1 MSTASVGMP
10 VGLVVA
16 LAAFSAVQ
24 GQTKK
29 GETGSGKEIKVT
41 WLGHAAFEV
50 VSPGGTRLL
59 IDPFLKQNPST
70 PEEYKDL
77 SRYKPAAIL
86 VSHSHS
92 DHSADAAEIAKASG
106 AAVVGA
112 LDYVKGLGLPD
123 AQTKGGNVGG
133 TFTFRDVKV
142 NPVPAMHSSGSGGP
156 APGGVPTVS

>member
-1 MSTASVGMP
+1 MSTASVGMS

-77 SRYKPAAIL
+77 SRYKPALEVELMRAIK
-86 VSHSHS
+86 H
-92 DHSADAAEIAKASG
+92 
-106 AAVVGA
+106 A
-112 LDYVKGLGLPD
+112 LDPAGLLNPG
-123 AQTKGGNVGG
+123 
-133 TFTFRDVKV
+133 KV
-142 NPVPAMHSSGSGGP
+142 V
-156 APGGVPTVS
+156 

>member
-1 MSTASVGMP
+1 MSTASVGMS

-59 IDPFLKQNPST
+59 IDPFLTKNPAT
-70 PEEYKDL
+70 PEAFKDL
-77 SRYKPAAIL
+77 ARYRVEAIL

-92 DHSADAAEIAKASG
+92 DHAGDAVDIAKASG
-106 AAVVGA
+106 APVIGTF
-112 LDYVKGLGLPD
+112 DYVSGLGLPE
-123 AQTKGGNVGG
+123 K
-133 TFTFRDVKV
+133 
-142 NPVPAMHSSGSGGP
+142 
-156 APGGVPTVS
+156 